1 MHIWDEE
8 SPAMMQLDVYTCGPL
23 DPYDV
28 VAAIQEFEPVLVEM
42 KYLDREQNL
51 VEIPMP

>member
-1 MHIWDEE
+1 MGQAKSCYDT
-8 SPAMMQLDVYTCGPL
+8 AGCVTCGPL

-28 VAAIQEFEPVLVEM
+28 VAVIQEFDPVLVEM
-42 KYLDREQNL
+42 KYLDREHNL